1 MVRTPG
7 HNSHGPEVFTC
18 LLYFG
23 GKGTY
28 CLCHFVVVIGWF
40 VCLVFFF
47 WKYKEIRKKKVF
59 PRFYKKQ
66 SSREKSVMAV
76 YLSTGIGSELQKE
89 SFFSLRFDFIHEK
102 KNP

>member
-1 MVRTPG
+1 M
-7 HNSHGPEVFTC
+7 
-18 LLYFG
+18 
-23 GKGTY
+23 
-28 CLCHFVVVIGWF
+28 CHFVVVVIGWF
-40 VCLVFFF
+40 AFFF
-47 WKYKEIRKKKVF
+47 LEVQRNKKKKKVF

-102 KNP
+102 KKIHEISPEEDGDGARAGTGAA